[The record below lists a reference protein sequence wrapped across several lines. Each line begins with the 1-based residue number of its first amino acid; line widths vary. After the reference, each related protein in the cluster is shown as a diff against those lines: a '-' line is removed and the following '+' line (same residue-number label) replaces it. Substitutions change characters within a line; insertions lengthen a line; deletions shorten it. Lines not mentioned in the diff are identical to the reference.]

1 MRFEIL
7 ATDYDGTLAHHGL
20 VDPPTLE
27 ALERLRASG
36 RRALLVT
43 GREIEDLRLT
53 FSRFDLFDII
63 VAENG
68 AVLYYPSSGEFKL
81 LHDPPPKRFADAL
94 REAGIKPL
102 SVGHVIVATQE
113 PNDGIVG
120 CWIKELGVDLEI
132 ICNKGSVMVLPAG
145 VNKATG
151 LAVALQECGVSPQN
165 TVAVGDAE
173 NDHPFLNF
181 CGFAVAVNNALPSL
195 KEHADFVTCGSQG
208 RGVAELIDLMISTDL
223 SELTSQRSRL
233 VSI

>member
-20 VDPPTLE
+20 VDPSTIA
-27 ALERLRASG
+27 ALERLRESG

-43 GREIEDLRLT
+43 GREIEDLRLV
-53 FSRFDLFDII
+53 FSRFDLFDMI

-113 PNDGIVG
+113 PNDGIVL
-120 CWIKELGVDLEI
+120 CWIKELGLNLEI
-132 ICNKGSVMVLPAG
+132 ICNKGSVMVVPAG

-151 LAVALQECGVSPQN
+151 LAAALEECGVSAQN

-173 NDHPFLNF
+173 NDYALLSLA
-181 CGFAVAVNNALPSL
+181 GFGIAVNNALPSL
-195 KEHADFVTCGSQG
+195 KERADFITTGPHG
-208 RGVAELIDLMISTDL
+208 RGVSELIDLMISTDL
-223 SELTSQRSRL
+223 SELSSKRSHL

>member
-7 ATDYDGTLAHHGL
+7 ATDYDGTLAHHGI
-20 VDPPTLE
+20 VDPLTIE
-27 ALERLRASG
+27 AVERLRASG

-53 FSRFDLFDII
+53 YSRFDLFDII

-68 AVLYYPSSGEFKL
+68 AVLYYPSNGEFKL

-94 REAGIKPL
+94 RQAGIKPL

-113 PNDGIVG
+113 PNDGIVS
-120 CWIKELGVDLEI
+120 CWIKELGLDLEI

-151 LAVALQECGVSPQN
+151 LAAALEECGVSPQS

-173 NDHPFLNF
+173 NDHAFLSF

-195 KEHADFVTCGSQG
+195 KERADFITTSSHG
-208 RGVAELIDLMISTDL
+208 RGVSELIDLMISTDL
-223 SELTSQRSRL
+223 CELSSERSRL